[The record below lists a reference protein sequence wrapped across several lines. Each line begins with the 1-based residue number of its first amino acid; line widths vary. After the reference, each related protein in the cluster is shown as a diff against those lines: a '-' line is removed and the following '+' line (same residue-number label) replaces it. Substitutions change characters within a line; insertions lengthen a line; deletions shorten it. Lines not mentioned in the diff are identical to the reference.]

1 MYELLS
7 SSFQDVKRLFAFS
20 YVIAADAANNETD
33 IKNNRKYLLL
43 RGKIEDFNVLIEG
56 INFLWSTN

>member
-7 SSFQDVKRLFAFS
+7 SSFQGVKRLFAFS

-33 IKNNRKYLLL
+33 IKSNRKYFLL
-43 RGKIEDFNVLIEG
+43 RGETEDCNVLIEG
-56 INFLWSTN
+56 INFL